1 MKGHKPHKF
10 LNYNF
15 VALGNLKR
23 QKSPAK
29 MDSNSTSQKST
40 ENLKRHQCLKKKKK
54 KEGIRGRGKLVNIH

>member
-40 ENLKRHQCLKKKKK
+40 ENLKRH
-54 KEGIRGRGKLVNIH
+54 